1 MQPRYTCAYLN
12 GASVKSWHSEKCTNK
27 LGYICYSQVSRNRPT
42 EGNHTYSS
50 IPTHFTFTTL
60 FSLMVTKF
68 TGIIHSTVF
77 PCSPFFYYFFFIFSA
92 PETGHCSGH
101 WVPYNGHCYYLDRTV
116 KSWTGAQRACRQ
128 EGGDLVS
135 IHNVEEQSFVISQLG
150 YGTYHPSITRL
161 ANQNE
166 GLCETFLCHNNVNST
181 T

>member
-1 MQPRYTCAYLN
+1 MRPRYTCAYLN

-27 LGYICYSQVSRNRPT
+27 LGYICYSQVSWNRPT

-60 FSLMVTKF
+60 FSLMASF
-68 TGIIHSTVF
+68 TPLYF
-77 PCSPFFYYFFFIFSA
+77 SPPLFFIFSA

-101 WVPYNGHCYYLDRTV
+101 WVPYNGHCYYLDRTQ

-150 YGTYHPSITRL
+150 YGTYHPSINRL
-161 ANQNE
+161 ANQNARS
-166 GLCETFLCHNNVNST
+166 L
-181 T
+181 